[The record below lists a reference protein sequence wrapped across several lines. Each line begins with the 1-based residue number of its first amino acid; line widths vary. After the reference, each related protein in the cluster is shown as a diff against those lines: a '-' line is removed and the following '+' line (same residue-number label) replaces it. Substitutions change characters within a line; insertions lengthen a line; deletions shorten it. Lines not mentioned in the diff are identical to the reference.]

1 MIFAKSTCYND
12 KCSRFRD
19 YPDNDEVITISIQ
32 NSHLMNSGFKKLL
45 EDRVVQHIQLKDF
58 VALALDDQTQPL
70 TVAELTI
77 FVNRELGRNYDK
89 STIRLI
95 MNELVK
101 ENRAVTRIETL
112 SERALRSEGRSVP
125 GTPSAI
131 YFSSLAGVQTPPP
144 RTIAVVVPGS
154 ELRSVYGRRPK
165 AKKRGRP
172 LGSKNRPTIQLP
184 TTAGAAT
191 TVELLIE
198 QLVAERTRHIQAE
211 LDEANAKLAQLK
223 KLLAS

>member
-1 MIFAKSTCYND
+1 MTK
-12 KCSRFRD
+12 
-19 YPDNDEVITISIQ
+19 VITVTIQ
-32 NSHLMNSGFKKLL
+32 NSHLINEGFKNLL
-45 EDRVVQHIQLKDF
+45 ETRAQNHIQLKDF
-58 VALALDDQTQPL
+58 VALALEDQIQPL
-70 TVAELTI
+70 TVAELTVLI
-77 FVNRELGRNYDK
+77 NRELNRNYDK

-95 MNELVK
+95 MNELVAEK
-101 ENRAVTRIETL
+101 RAVVRIETL
-112 SERALRSEGRSVP
+112 AERALRSEGRAVP

-131 YFSSLAGVQTPPP
+131 YFSSLAGVHTPPA
-144 RTIAVVVPGS
+144 RTVAIVVPGT
-154 ELRSVYGRRPK
+154 ELRSSFGRRPK

-172 LGSKNRPTIQLP
+172 LGSKNRPTIPMPLTP
-184 TTAGAAT
+184 VDSKS

>member
-1 MIFAKSTCYND
+1 MTK
-12 KCSRFRD
+12 
-19 YPDNDEVITISIQ
+19 VITINIQ
-32 NSHLMNSGFKKLL
+32 NSHLMNDGFKTLL
-45 EDRVVQHIQLKDF
+45 ENRVSQHIQLKDF
-58 VALALDDQTQPL
+58 VLLALDDQTQPL

-101 ENRAVTRIETL
+101 EKRAVVRTETIA
-112 SERALRSEGRSVP
+112 ERALRSEGRSVP

-144 RTIAVVVPGS
+144 RTVAVVVPGS
-154 ELRSVYGRRPK
+154 ELRSTFGRRPK

-184 TTAGAAT
+184 LAAGDTAS

-198 QLVAERTRHIQAE
+198 QLVVERTRELQAK
-211 LDEANAKLAQLK
+211 LDEANAKLAKLK
-223 KLLAS
+223 NLLGS